1 MKRGIGEWCTKLA
14 RQDPRRNAHLAHAKS
29 HGWNLALANQ
39 LTNAAEHVLGG
50 AFRSTTVSGTLV
62 GLFRVR
68 DPETLHRMIHTA
80 LDFAASDHNDA
91 ARLTVAFNW
100 EGDEGI
106 TMTSLP
112 ITILGDPDLN

>member
-1 MKRGIGEWCTKLA
+1 MADNYENTSDNWEEA
-14 RQDPRRNAHLAHAKS
+14 A
-29 HGWNLALANQ
+29 LALAHGIN
-39 LTNAAEHVLGG
+39 NAAEHVLGG

-80 LDFAASDHNDA
+80 LDFAASDDESDA
-91 ARLTVAFNW
+91 DRLTVLFNW

-112 ITILGDPDLN
+112 ISSIGDPSLN

>member
-1 MKRGIGEWCTKLA
+1 MNYDYEGTSDNWQEA
-14 RQDPRRNAHLAHAKS
+14 A
-29 HGWNLALANQ
+29 LALAHQ
-39 LTNAAEHVLGG
+39 LNNAAEHILGG
-50 AFRSTTVSGTLV
+50 AFRATTVEGTLV
-62 GLFRVR
+62 GLFRER
-68 DPETLHRMIHTA
+68 DPESLQRMINTA

-112 ITILGDPDLN
+112 VTSLGDPDLN